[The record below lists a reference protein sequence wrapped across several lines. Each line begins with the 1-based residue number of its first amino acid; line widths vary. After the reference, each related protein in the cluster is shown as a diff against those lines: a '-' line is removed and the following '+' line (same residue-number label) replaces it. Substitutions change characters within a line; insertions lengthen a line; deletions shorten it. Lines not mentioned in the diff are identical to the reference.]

1 MTSLLAQLFMEHLNS
16 TSTQYSVMRENG
28 SDVTYNDILSLDS
41 SINISVYGIV
51 YWIPCSF

>member
-16 TSTQYSVMRENG
+16 ASTQYSVVRENG
-28 SDVTYNDILSLDS
+28 SDVTYNNILSLDS
-41 SINISVYGIV
+41 SININVYGIV

>member
-16 TSTQYSVMRENG
+16 TSTQYSVMSENR

-41 SINISVYGIV
+41 SVNISVYAIV
-51 YWIPCSF
+51 YWIP

>member
-16 TSTQYSVMRENG
+16 TSTQYSVMRENE
-28 SDVTYNDILSLDS
+28 SDVTCNDILSLDS
-41 SINISVYGIV
+41 SININVYGIV